1 MIITE
6 IYRKYFQKSSTFLYP
21 LLGFKK
27 GKHPKPEKTFIS
39 WQGFSSTG
47 KHRRLFCVYRRDESR
62 QEWKDFEREYLIT
75 HKMLETSVPLDDDRI
90 MYVFD
95 MTGVKEDYD
104 AFLNGKYS
112 QFSQASRK
120 VLGDYY
126 GIHTPEWVYIESYLF
141 PDKYF
146 KQYAQI
152 LDVEEQFLRHVGELC
167 DRYDEAR
174 ETCEL
179 PVPQGFTIV

>member
-1 MIITE
+1 MIIKE

-27 GKHPKPEKTFIS
+27 GKHPKPEQTYLS
-39 WQGFSSTG
+39 WQDFPPST
-47 KHRRLFCVYRRDESR
+47 HRRLFCVYKRNNSA
-62 QEWKDFEREYLIT
+62 EWKNFEREYLIT

-95 MTGVKEDYD
+95 LSSVKEDYD
-104 AFLNGKYS
+104 AFINGKYS
-112 QFSQASRK
+112 QYSQTSRK
-120 VLGDYY
+120 ILMDYY
-126 GIHTPEWVYIESYLF
+126 GVHTPEWVYIESYLF

-152 LDVEEQFLRHVGELC
+152 LDVEESFLKHVGELC

-174 ETCEL
+174 ETCTV
-179 PVPQGFTIV
+179 PVPQGFEIV